1 MATQKAVVIQGPGEA
16 KVVADAPVPKA
27 EKDFIKVKTV
37 AVALNPSDWKHID
50 WRADKN
56 AVVGF
61 DYAGYVEEVGP
72 DVKKQFQK
80 GDRVLGFTHGCES
93 THLHNILPTAWLMG
107 ALVDVEDILTSSP
120 ANTLNHATGAFA
132 EHVIGKGHVAMAI
145 PTSVNFD
152 DASTLGAGL
161 TTIGLSLYKS
171 LELPLPSLPSE
182 EPFPVFV
189 YGGSTAT
196 GILAIQFLKL

>member
-16 KVVADAPVPKA
+16 KVVADAPIPKP

-37 AVALNPSDWKHID
+37 SVALNPSDWKHID

-80 GDRVLGFTHGCES
+80 GDRVLGFTHGCKLLIQSQCSSDATSRES
-93 THLHNILPTAWLMG
+93 
-107 ALVDVEDILTSSP
+107 S
-120 ANTLNHATGAFA
+120 
-132 EHVIGKGHVAMAI
+132 
-145 PTSVNFD
+145 
-152 DASTLGAGL
+152 
-161 TTIGLSLYKS
+161 
-171 LELPLPSLPSE
+171 
-182 EPFPVFV
+182 
-189 YGGSTAT
+189 
-196 GILAIQFLKL
+196 